1 MKKYEYKIF
10 DIDKVQTPEEEFVN
24 QMGKKGWELIL
35 INNEPVGHF
44 PKVLV
49 KLYFKR
55 EII

>member
-10 DIDKVQTPEEEFVN
+10 DIDKVQTPEEEFIN
-24 QMGKKGWELIL
+24 QMGEKGWELIL

-44 PKVLV
+44 PKILV